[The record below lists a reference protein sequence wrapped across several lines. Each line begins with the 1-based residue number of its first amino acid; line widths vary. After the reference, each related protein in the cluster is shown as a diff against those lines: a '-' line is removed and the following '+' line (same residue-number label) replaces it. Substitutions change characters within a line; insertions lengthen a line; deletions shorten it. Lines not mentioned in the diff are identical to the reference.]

1 MSNVLDVRLTYDNK
15 SILCVVVVVIDHHV
29 GNNNRFNLIL
39 AKQLI
44 PIDAIYYFAKKLS
57 QPSLA
62 NLVHSL
68 PYEMIY

>member
-1 MSNVLDVRLTYDNK
+1 M
-15 SILCVVVVVIDHHV
+15 IDHHV
-29 GNNNRFNLIL
+29 GKNRFNLIL

-44 PIDAIYYFAKKLS
+44 PIDAIYYFDTKLS

-62 NLVHSL
+62 NLMHSL

>member
-29 GNNNRFNLIL
+29 GNNRFNLIL

-44 PIDAIYYFAKKLS
+44 PIDVIYYFANKLS

-62 NLVHSL
+62 NLMHSL
-68 PYEMIY
+68 LYEMIY